1 MANDFSGD
9 PNCVALWKF
18 DNNANDAKGGNDL
31 TPVNSPAYDS
41 GDKKEGTHSADL
53 EHGSTQYFS
62 IADAAL
68 DAGFPGK
75 SGASEQSFSICCWVK
90 PETIPVGVWYS
101 LVGKSNVA
109 SSEIS
114 YAIVLQ
120 NDGKINFFIGY
131 NGGAS
136 YTMLVFDTALSAG
149 IWYHIAI
156 VYDSSDNSM
165 KIRIWDDNA
174 GALLDSNKE
183 GTAGGDFSP
192 DSAPLEIG
200 RWDEKDARTFDGKID
215 EVVICKDVLT
225 DVEID
230 QIRAGSYGAA
240 NEKESSDTGTGTD
253 TVESLETPQAKT
265 SSDNGSGLEALI
277 SRLLTDDE
285 SGGAVEAADVEDEG
299 QPKDISTSQPG
310 EGTDRLVAKIE
321 VPVKG
326 GGLRL

>member
-1 MANDFSGD
+1 
-9 PNCVALWKF
+9 
-18 DNNANDAKGGNDL
+18 
-31 TPVNSPAYDS
+31 
-41 GDKKEGTHSADL
+41 
-53 EHGSTQYFS
+53 
-62 IADAAL
+62 
-68 DAGFPGK
+68 
-75 SGASEQSFSICCWVK
+75 
-90 PETIPVGVWYS
+90 
-101 LVGKSNVA
+101 
-109 SSEIS
+109 
-114 YAIVLQ
+114 
-120 NDGKINFFIGY
+120 
-131 NGGAS
+131 
-136 YTMLVFDTALSAG
+136 
-149 IWYHIAI
+149 
-156 VYDSSDNSM
+156 
-165 KIRIWDDNA
+165 
-174 GALLDSNKE
+174 
-183 GTAGGDFSP
+183 
-192 DSAPLEIG
+192 
-200 RWDEKDARTFDGKID
+200 
-215 EVVICKDVLT
+215 VLT